1 MTYLENDEEQAVNI
15 LNNIKERSFLTEK
28 EVQMSNELIRRRKI
42 IEKQDDILKSNYV
55 AMNIVLK
62 DLKETLKVNNHI
74 KQGKNELVCLD
85 IDHINYLIS
94 ILEGKDKGSEE

>member
-1 MTYLENDEEQAVNI
+1 MTYLENDEEKAVNI

-42 IEKQDDILKSNYV
+42 IEKQDDILKSDYE
-55 AMNIVLK
+55 AMNIVLNN
-62 DLKETLKVNNHI
+62 LKETLKVNNHI
-74 KQGKNELVCLD
+74 KQGENELVCLD

-94 ILEGKDKGSEE
+94 ILEGKDKNDL